1 MIMMMMMNGSL
12 DSVIYLRTLE
22 ESHEQYDIYVIIII
36 NIIINNIINNDNHHS
51 QINTYPKYVA
61 NPS

>member
-1 MIMMMMMNGSL
+1 MNGSFV
-12 DSVIYLRTLE
+12 SVIYLHTLE
-22 ESHEQYDIYVIIII
+22 ESHEQYDIYVIINI
-36 NIIINNIINNDNHHS
+36 NIIINHHS